1 MDHEKR
7 SLRTKAQQMW
17 HATFANSLK
26 TAEIPK
32 EVAEILRKS
41 LLLSSESSQG
51 RLFDLKHRSESLC
64 TLKDEPDVHKM
75 SGFLYPSVRKFTQP
89 SLIYITFAVPLPH
102 TET

>member
-64 TLKDEPDVHKM
+64 TLKDESDVHKM
-75 SGFLYPSVRKFTQP
+75 SGFLYPLCPQIHANFPYFHHICRIPP
-89 SLIYITFAVPLPH
+89 SY
-102 TET
+102 